1 MSTQKSPYF
10 PLPDSFTK
18 EILDSIKL
26 IHGDCVTGMQAM
38 QPESIDLVFADPP
51 YFLSNGGT
59 SCSGGK
65 RVKVDKG
72 DWDKPLTPAEM
83 HDFNLKWISECY
95 RLLKVTG
102 SIFVS
107 ASFHN
112 LFDVGQCLNEAGFI
126 TRNVITW
133 QKTNPPPNLGCR
145 CFKHSTEFIVWAVKD
160 KSKHFFD
167 YDLMKQMNG
176 GTQMTDVWSGSLT
189 PKSEKF
195 LGHHP
200 TQKPLYLLDH
210 IIQAAS
216 KPGDVVMDPFC
227 GSGTTGVSAVRHGRK
242 FIGMELSKEYIELS
256 RKRIHSELGLSV
268 EEETILL

>member
-1 MSTQKSPYF
+1 MTNSFFFSTEAVGA
-10 PLPDSFTK
+10 LPVPFQ
-18 EILDSIKL
+18 L
-26 IHGDCVTGMQAM
+26 IHDDCTAAM
-38 QPESIDLVFADPP
+38 QTMPSETIDLVFADPP

-83 HDFNLKWISECY
+83 HNFNMKWISECY

-126 TRNVITW
+126 TRNIITW

-145 CFKHSTEFIVWAVKD
+145 CFKHSTEFIIWAVKN

-176 GTQMTDVWSGSLT
+176 GTQMTDVWTGSLT
-189 PKSEKF
+189 PKSEKL

-200 TQKPLYLLDH
+200 TQKPLYLLDR

-216 KPGDVVMDPFC
+216 KSGDLVLDPFC
-227 GSGTTGVSAVRHGRK
+227 GSGTTGVAAVRHSRK
-242 FIGMELSKEYIELS
+242 FIGMELSEEYIELS
-256 RKRIHSELGLSV
+256 RKRINNELGLPNEQIITSGGA
-268 EEETILL
+268 